1 VIYFASK
8 ILALISGLLIGS
20 DLIISKD
27 TTIRINKT
35 LRNFLTLSNI
45 RKTFVFAAVLAIAGI
60 LGWIIYSVWK
70 DSQTSSNF
78 NIVWVPIF
86 MTGFIIGLA
95 TQWFVM
101 HLVLRLSGRSLGSS
115 IAFSSVC
122 LGILTIIIF
131 IITVKSSIMPLI
143 LVPLTLGLFYGVAIL
158 EFSIGLTKFLTW
170 FLTTDPN
177 PDPGRN
183 PRVLARIGLL
193 FLLITG
199 IIELFH

>member
-35 LRNFLTLSNI
+35 LRDFLTLSNI
-45 RKTFVFAAVLAIAGI
+45 RKTFVFAAVLAIAGM

-86 MTGFIIGLA
+86 MAGFIIGL
-95 TQWFVM
+95 TLQWFVM

-131 IITVKSSIMPLI
+131 IITVKSSIMPL
-143 LVPLTLGLFYGVAIL
+143 TLGLCYGVAIL
-158 EFSIGLTKFLTW
+158 EFSIGITKFLTW

-183 PRVLARIGLL
+183 PRILARIGLL
-193 FLLITG
+193 FLIITG

>member
-8 ILALISGLLIGS
+8 ILALISGLLISS

-27 TTIRINKT
+27 TAIQINKT

-45 RKTFVFAAVLAIAGI
+45 RKTFMFAAVLAIAGM

-78 NIVWVPIF
+78 NIVWIPIF
-86 MTGFIIGLA
+86 MAGFIIGL
-95 TQWFVM
+95 TLQWFVT
-101 HLVLRLSGRSLGSS
+101 HLMLRLSGRSLDSS
-115 IAFSSVC
+115 IGFSTVC
-122 LGILTIIIF
+122 LIILTTIIF
-131 IITVKSSIMPLI
+131 VITAKSPIVPLI
-143 LVPLTLGLFYGVAIL
+143 LGLFYGVAML
-158 EFSIGLTKFLTW
+158 EFSIWFTKFITW

-177 PDPGRN
+177 PDPDRN

-193 FLLITG
+193 LLITTG

>member
-1 VIYFASK
+1 MIYFASK
-8 ILALISGLLIGS
+8 ILALISGLLLGS
-20 DLIISKD
+20 DLIISKN
-27 TTIRINKT
+27 TAVQINKT

-45 RKTFVFAAVLAIAGI
+45 RKTFIFAAVVAIAGM

-70 DSQTSSNF
+70 DSQTSSNV
-78 NIVWVPIF
+78 NIIWVPIF
-86 MTGFIIGLA
+86 MAGFIIGL
-95 TQWFVM
+95 TLQWFVT
-101 HLVLRLSGRSLGSS
+101 HLMLRLSMRSLGSS

-122 LGILTIIIF
+122 LGTLTIIIF
-131 IITVKSSIMPLI
+131 IATIQSSIMPLI
-143 LVPLTLGLFYGVAIL
+143 LGLFYGVAIL

-177 PDPGRN
+177 PDPDRN

-193 FLLITG
+193 LLITTG

>member
-1 VIYFASK
+1 MIYFASK

-45 RKTFVFAAVLAIAGI
+45 RKTFVFAAVLAITGI
-60 LGWIIYSVWK
+60 LGWIIYAVWK

-86 MTGFIIGLA
+86 MAGFIIGLA
-95 TQWFVM
+95 SQWFVM
-101 HLVLRLSGRSLGSS
+101 HLVLRLFGRSLGSS

-122 LGILTIIIF
+122 LCILTIIIF
-131 IITVKSSIMPLI
+131 IITVKSSIM
-143 LVPLTLGLFYGVAIL
+143 PLTLGLFYGVAIL

-199 IIELFH
+199 IFELFH

>member
-8 ILALISGLLIGS
+8 ILALISGLLLGS

-27 TTIRINKT
+27 TASQVNKT

-45 RKTFVFAAVLAIAGI
+45 RKTFVFAAVVAIMGM
-60 LGWIIYSVWK
+60 LGWIIYLVWK

-86 MTGFIIGLA
+86 MAGFIIGL
-95 TQWFVM
+95 TLQWFVT

-115 IAFSSVC
+115 IAFSTVC

-131 IITVKSSIMPLI
+131 IVTVKSSIM
-143 LVPLTLGLFYGVAIL
+143 PLTLGLFYGVAIL

-177 PDPGRN
+177 PDPDRN

-193 FLLITG
+193 LLITTG